1 MKKLFDKLEMLFSK
15 MKKLSVEKFQRDQ
28 IFFNKIIIN
37 SNFFLTCVKKYYILI
52 IAPFIFFP
60 KNSEF
65 VPVSL
70 PGIHLY
76 SI

>member
-1 MKKLFDKLEMLFSK
+1 MISDDGKDIFVEDKGNYRIRAISLDNYKKILYINNCPFLF
-15 MKKLSVEKFQRDQ
+15 
-28 IFFNKIIIN
+28 
-37 SNFFLTCVKKYYILI
+37 
-52 IAPFIFFP
+52 FFP

-70 PGIHLY
+70 PGIHFY